1 MKRGG
6 RPFPSCFSGV
16 TVQKPPLSLI
26 LLSVIAILLMAWSVV
41 NSLHILWFGSY
52 LDVGDVQLL
61 WFHSPE
67 NEKISPL
74 SLPVDPGKVAWPFL
88 VFGLTWP
95 GVLAALWLGM
105 PWGSRC
111 VVGLFVLSL
120 SILGLGTLLSL
131 LGLMCHTTA
140 TTRRWITQFGEAHGV

>member
-1 MKRGG
+1 
-6 RPFPSCFSGV
+6 
-16 TVQKPPLSLI
+16 VQKHPLSLI
-26 LLSVIAILLMAWSVV
+26 LLSLIAVLLMTWSVV
-41 NSLHILWFGSY
+41 NSLYVLCFGSY

-67 NEKISPL
+67 SEKISPL
-74 SLPVDPGKVAWPFL
+74 SLPVPPTKVAWPFL

-120 SILGLGTLLSL
+120 SIFGLGTLLSL
-131 LGLMCHTTA
+131 LGLICHTAA
-140 TTRRWITQFGEAHGV
+140 TTRLWITQFGEAHGV